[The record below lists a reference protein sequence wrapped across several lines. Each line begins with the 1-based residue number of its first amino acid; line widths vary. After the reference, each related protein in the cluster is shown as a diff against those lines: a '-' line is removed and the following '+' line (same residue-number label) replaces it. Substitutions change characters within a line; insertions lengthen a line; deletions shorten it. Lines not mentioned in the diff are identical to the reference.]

1 MKLDQ
6 FEYIS
11 NRGEPNEWLID
22 GCQLGNINLIVGKNA
37 SGKSRIV
44 KSIYKLSELLS
55 GSDKIDQLFRKDTWL
70 FRKDTWHLFFDRTT
84 NCETEYFLELE
95 NGEVLQERLIIGSQ
109 QLLER
114 NESGEGKIF
123 AQELNQYMRFQTPK
137 TELAV
142 VKRRD
147 TIQRE
152 HLTFVTPK
160 SGFYVKLF

>member
-1 MKLDQ
+1 
-6 FEYIS
+6 
-11 NRGEPNEWLID
+11 RID

-55 GSDKIDQLFRKDTWL
+55 ESGEIDPL

-123 AQELNQYMRFQTPK
+123 AQELNQYIRFQTPK

-147 TIQRE
+147 NIQHPFLE
-152 HLTFVTPK
+152 
-160 SGFYVKLF
+160 